1 MVKRDE
7 TKEAFTAR
15 LISVCQQAGMTG
27 RGRNKKIADLLNKA
41 GVDVTTPGVWKWFN
55 GQAKPD
61 SLKIVALSKLFGVRA
76 EWLEYGVGEQTAS
89 GEVLHMIKG
98 SSDDV
103 YRIEVL
109 DLTVSAGP
117 GNYMI
122 SDYVEVL
129 YAIEFTTEHARVL
142 FGNRDPENVKVM
154 TVNGD
159 SMAPTL
165 VSGDRLFV
173 DTSVRH
179 FHTDGVYSF
188 VYGKTFHVKR
198 LQMQGDRL
206 AVLSDN
212 PAYEKWYINEDT
224 QDNLYVMGKALI
236 HESIKYNRL

>member
-1 MVKRDE
+1 MVEEQKYPDFAERLNG
-7 TKEAFTAR
+7 
-15 LISVCQQAGMTG
+15 LISTSDISITQLSEKTG
-27 RGRNKKIADLLNKA
+27 VTYEMVRRYTLGTAKPRTPTMRKLSAVL
-41 GVDVTTPGVWKWFN
+41 GVD
-55 GQAKPD
+55 A
-61 SLKIVALSKLFGVRA
+61 AY
-76 EWLEYGVGEQTAS
+76 LEYGVGKPSEGEAMKPIAS
-89 GEVLHMIKG
+89 NPLP
-98 SSDDV
+98 DV
-103 YRIEVL
+103 YRVEVL

-142 FGNRDPENVKVM
+142 FGNRDPADVKVM

-173 DTSVRH
+173 DISVRH
-179 FHTDGVYSF
+179 FQTDGVYSF

-198 LQMQGDRL
+198 LQMQGDKL

-212 PAYEKWYINEDT
+212 PAYEKWYISEDT

>member
-1 MVKRDE
+1 MKIETPDIFELRRLKLQELVARFKTQKDFADKVGLDATVVSRMLYPAGKPHKRN
-7 TKEAFTAR
+7 
-15 LISVCQQAGMTG
+15 I
-27 RGRNKKIADLLNKA
+27 
-41 GVDVTTPGVWKWFN
+41 
-55 GQAKPD
+55 
-61 SLKIVALSKLFGVRA
+61 
-76 EWLEYGVGEQTAS
+76 GEQAARQVEDAMRIARGWMDGLTQAESS
-89 GEVLHMIKG
+89 GAEVPVL
-98 SSDDV
+98 DRDV
-103 YRIEVL
+103 YRVDVL

-142 FGNRDPENVKVM
+142 FGNRDPSDVKVM

-173 DTSVRH
+173 DTAVRH
-179 FHTDGVYSF
+179 FQTDGVYSF

-198 LQMQGDRL
+198 LQMQGDKL

>member
-1 MVKRDE
+1 MRI
-7 TKEAFTAR
+7 AR
-15 LISVCQQAGMTG
+15 GWMDGLT
-27 RGRNKKIADLLNKA
+27 L
-41 GVDVTTPGVWKWFN
+41 
-55 GQAKPD
+55 
-61 SLKIVALSKLFGVRA
+61 A
-76 EWLEYGVGEQTAS
+76 EAS
-89 GEVLHMIKG
+89 GVELPVL
-98 SSDDV
+98 DRDV
-103 YRIEVL
+103 YRVEVL

-142 FGNRDPENVKVM
+142 FGNRDPADVKVM

-173 DTSVRH
+173 DISVRH
-179 FHTDGVYSF
+179 FQTDGVYSF

-198 LQMQGDRL
+198 LQMQGDKL

-212 PAYEKWYINEDT
+212 PAYEKWYINEDS
-224 QDNLYVMGKALI
+224 QEQLYVMGKALI